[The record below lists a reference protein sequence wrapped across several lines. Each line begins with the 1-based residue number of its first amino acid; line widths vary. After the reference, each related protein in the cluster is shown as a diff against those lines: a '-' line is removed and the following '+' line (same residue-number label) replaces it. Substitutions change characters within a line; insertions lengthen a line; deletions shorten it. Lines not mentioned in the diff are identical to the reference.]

1 MSADFTAHQLFRMH
15 IMNVKMDLF
24 NEAVDQAQS
33 IGTRSQEWQTFSG
46 RYKQWVNQLHSYA
59 SRPAVAPDIYTR
71 PNYVMLAA
79 MIYDLQVHLP
89 HLAHLVPQWSYLVTE
104 LHCRV
109 LEREALAAAHP
120 EDQDVKARLQGLLC
134 RMQQ

>member
-1 MSADFTAHQLFRMH
+1 
-15 IMNVKMDLF
+15 MNVKMDLF
-24 NEAVDQAQS
+24 NDAVDQAQR
-33 IGTRSQEWQTFSG
+33 IGTRSQEWQTFSR
-46 RYKQWVNQLHSYA
+46 RYSQWVNQLHSNA
-59 SRPAVAPDIYTR
+59 SRHEFAPDVYTR

-79 MIYDLQVHLP
+79 MIYDLQVHLS
-89 HLAHLVPQWSYLVTE
+89 HLAPLVPQWSYLVTE